1 MKKTI
6 KYLDNDGNYQYAT
19 VKDAGDL
26 DKLKT
31 KAKEDLV
38 SAINELATNGIA
50 ASDIDEINNKV
61 DQIQQQA
68 NQNADA
74 LNMSDQERQEMQ
86 QQIAQMQAEVQ
97 AKVAELQK
105 LAEEQNKKLQEASA
119 ELKKKADAI
128 DVQKMQQDN
137 AEALKNSAKALEDS
151 LAATNEDLQKT
162 ADHLNEME
170 IQAGVVETSVK
181 ELQNGFESKVS
192 SADFNEARTKLQ
204 EQETMVRQL
213 NNELSTKASNN
224 ELDMVTQRVQKAE
237 SNIQQNAQGIKAS
250 VTKETMYKEMDDF
263 AKYREN
269 RLKYSRDFSNDWS
282 LNGNDVI
289 DDDHLFDTQHDVKS
303 VSIRNGAYLTQ
314 TTDLDTDDMS
324 KTFTLAMWVEKG
336 KRPRAWYGSAELTN
350 MKVKEDK
357 GDYQRVYWTFVPTIV
372 KQDIRITGD
381 TSTQGNLIIS
391 EPKLEQ
397 SDRPSAWST
406 NTGDQYATTEKLAHD
421 LKLTADKLES
431 TITKQSEF
439 SDRQQQDESRITQTE
454 HGVEV
459 ANQTIVAKTDGLR
472 QEFDGKISATSK
484 SLTSEYQSFTNQ
496 AIGQMADGGSNL
508 ILNSS
513 FGNLKNSYDKWT
525 NVSPKVRI
533 VEDDNGLKW
542 AKMEQSGLTA
552 NSPIGL
558 TSNLFRVKKG
568 IVTVA
573 LDIRTDNAASID
585 NDNIVILESY
595 NADQKRVFTQGV
607 GFSAFK
613 ITKET
618 LSDHGPHRVTY
629 KYNQTRDDT
638 QYMAVH
644 IVLPKNGVLY
654 VTNVLARTVANGEDS
669 GEYAP
674 NAADLHEQ
682 VVQQRT
688 RIEQN
693 DHAIALK
700 ADQTKVTQ
708 DIDAAKSSLS
718 GAISRVEQRAANL
731 EVKANGITSSVSSLS
746 KTIDGISVGGR
757 NLVRNTDTDIVIDDT
772 GNTGT
777 RGWRF
782 VTINLTQQP
791 KVGDQITVS
800 AEGTLTGRGNLG
812 TYDVILYNSTTSNA
826 RSNSER
832 LSSGKRSSATLQ
844 VNNLDGNGN
853 TVLLIYAGNFS
864 DTEGKKNTVHHLKVE
879 FGNVATD
886 WTPAPEDTDA
896 DISALESRA
905 SKLEQ
910 TDSEIKASV
919 TSVTNDLKNG
929 RGTIKEGLMSM
940 TDDHFSTK
948 FSSIDN
954 KIDGIS
960 VGGTNLLLNTKDFT
974 GDWYQQGSASL
985 QDLDGRKVIHAWAD
999 WSSYRTRQVIQLE
1012 QNTDYTISADIRSL
1026 DGNSSDNTVTIHGF
1040 LDGKDTQLGDL
1051 HTNGK
1056 LSSKQQRFSA
1066 VWHNTSAGQLT
1077 TFRLEGHG
1085 GWSSVNGSIYISH
1098 IKLEKGNKPTD
1109 WSPAIEDTSAEIKSA
1124 KDAAIQVASDQ
1135 INLHVNELSTQFD
1148 DKLNKRVNEVKTAS
1162 EKFTSDGIEQV
1173 VTKVTDVKNDV
1184 DRLGDTVGNLEV
1196 GGRNLLIGTS
1206 NDEKSGEAYAF
1217 AGYQISGGLQ
1227 PNKTYTLSG
1236 WARVDQNS
1244 LNHRQN
1250 VFIDAYSEDWSWS
1263 VSLGINA
1270 SLDWQYNK
1278 ITFTT
1283 PAGKQLHPYVTVYLS
1298 HPDGGTNDN
1307 NNDAASG
1314 MAFIKKLKLEKGN
1327 IATDWTQAPE
1337 DIEQTIKDATEYKT
1351 VTGTIDFNNLKTQQ
1365 KIFYKDTQATNT
1377 PAGGSYW
1384 YYLDVE
1390 PGDSNSRI
1398 IQTAVSDR
1406 DNITWVRTFVDS
1418 WSPWVKQA
1426 DQRNIDDLNNQINS
1440 FKTETTASVK
1450 NLGDR
1455 VTTEVN
1461 SVTTKINNGYSN
1473 DTELIKKSD
1482 FEDGDKGGWV
1492 AQTIVAA
1499 TNPAPPAELGQSG
1512 MKVLQVNNRDNVEQ
1526 GTWYSVKPGEKFDV
1540 DFWACPSPAFHSTF
1554 GLQFVDKNHQNY
1566 NWKGVQ
1572 TDQSGQW
1579 KHYKGVIQAPPNATF
1594 AMPWFQMEKP
1604 ADNTT
1609 NTAWLAKPHIRRQ
1622 NPAVVDA
1629 INSLNTKWDVA
1640 NGQIQGKVTA
1650 TDVNNILNG
1659 KGYATQSWAQTMF
1672 TMKSDAITLQAVRDN
1687 ITNGI
1692 QNQVNDAKSQIN
1704 SANDRIDE
1712 TNEKIDKAKIGER
1725 NLAVG
1730 TNRGKTGWTIDPGDG
1745 QSTMDDSWVNDAM
1758 GVVFNNSKK
1767 STSWWVAQ
1775 YPFDMS
1781 RLKPN
1786 TFYTI
1791 SFDIQTD
1798 VKINGNGTVDFA
1810 RGNSTGTP
1818 FIGSNGVKIITEPG
1832 GTTHVVHM
1840 AKTKGNIENNGQAF
1854 YFNSKDIGQAN
1865 WVKIFNLM
1873 IVEGTQSIA
1882 WAAAPEDDDVKQKGV
1897 NLLKSSAYWSPGDWN
1912 IRLTDGSW
1920 VDDNWIDGL
1929 GHKTYGRK
1937 NGAWNGLGQTV
1948 YVTPGIYT
1956 WSAQIYVDN
1965 FADNDFVQAYMGDS
1979 QYNGTAQTISIR
1991 IPQLRKSDSD
2001 KWVNYSATFFVK
2013 NAGNLCVR
2021 PELNNAHGEVHVG
2034 SQKLEHG
2041 MVATPWTP
2049 APTDDNTQTI
2059 TLDSAN
2065 IDNMKAQGHYFVK
2078 NLTGNPIPGWVYVD
2092 VTGNGNDRIKQ
2103 DVYQDN
2109 GSHHKYRRWV
2119 GSWTEW
2125 VDDVNKDNILS
2136 QINISPEKIRLLS
2149 NKIEIDGNTYIHG
2162 TLNVPEVIL
2171 KGKSGQID
2179 LSGGQGID
2187 IKSSTGDNHVKLT
2200 SNDVR
2205 IGGNVFFNQID
2216 NKASSYY
2223 YNGVKLGAIGRNSL
2237 TGDDQIKGLDMYFA
2251 PGQNNSG
2258 SNFEGGTYL
2267 ALGYDDPNGDTIIPQ
2282 IRLNFRD
2289 YATSHTTFKKG
2300 ISLEDD
2306 VYFHQNNVHIS
2317 THSTWWIDSNP
2328 NGQDGIYFANY
2339 KWNDS
2344 WQPDFYQPTLMAGHG
2359 GDKHGDSGL
2368 SFLWNSLKL
2377 FGTLD
2382 LTGTRIRVNNAIVTP
2397 VFGWVSWTKWQ
2408 NAKHLA
2414 LVDYNGFGGYA
2425 MSADGSPVLFGR
2437 DNTFS
2442 LLPNAG
2448 GTETGRNTGMSRYG
2462 DKDWKSP
2469 VS

>member
-86 QQIAQMQAEVQ
+86 QQILQMQAEAQ
-97 AKVAELQK
+97 AKIAEMQK

-128 DVQKMQQDN
+128 DVQQMQQDN

-237 SNIQQNAQGIKAS
+237 SDIQQNAQGIKAS

-282 LNGNDVI
+282 LNGNDII

-336 KRPRAWYGSAELTN
+336 KKPRTWYGSAELTN

-381 TSTQGNLIIS
+381 TSTQGNLVIS

-439 SDRQQQDESRITQTE
+439 SDRQLQDESRITQTE
-454 HGVEV
+454 HGLEV
-459 ANQTIVAKTDGLR
+459 ANKTIVSKTDGLR
-472 QEFDGKISATSK
+472 QEFDGKIDATSK
-484 SLTSEYQSFTNQ
+484 SLTTEYQSFTNR
-496 AIGQMADGGSNL
+496 ALGQMADGGANL

-513 FGNLKNSYDKWT
+513 FGSLKNSFDKWT
-525 NVSPKVRI
+525 NVNPKARI
-533 VEDDNGLKW
+533 VTDDNGLKW
-542 AKMEQSGLTA
+542 VKLEQSGLTA
-552 NSPIGL
+552 DSPIGL

-568 IVTVA
+568 VVTIG
-573 LDIRTDNAASID
+573 LDIRTDNAQSID

-595 NADQKRVFTQGV
+595 NAEQKRVFTKNL
-607 GFSAFK
+607 GFNDFK
-613 ITKET
+613 ITRET
-618 LSDHGPHRVTY
+618 LFDHGSHRVTY

-644 IVLPKNGVLY
+644 ILLPKNGILY
-654 VTNVLARTVANGEDS
+654 ATNVLARTIANGEDS

-674 NAADLHEQ
+674 NDADLREQ

-693 DHAIALK
+693 DQAIALK

-731 EVKANGITSSVSSLS
+731 EVKADGITSSVSTLS
-746 KTIDGISVGGR
+746 KTVDGIQVGGT
-757 NLVRNTDTDIVIDDT
+757 NLLKNSAGPFQPKSDGRID
-772 GNTGT
+772 NYQ
-777 RGWRF
+777 WF
-782 VTINLTQQP
+782 NSVTINMIQGNQY
-791 KVGDQITVS
+791 TVS
-800 AEGTLTGRGNLG
+800 GVT
-812 TYDVILYNSTTSNA
+812 
-826 RSNSER
+826 
-832 LSSGKRSSATLQ
+832 
-844 VNNLDGNGN
+844 NG
-853 TVLLIYAGNFS
+853 IFS
-864 DTEGKKNTVHHLKVE
+864 DHHDSSTESDRCVLWLCHYDRGVNQIISSNTTGHGTTFIWNHPTDTYTLRVNTYHPASTNKIKVWNIKIESGNKK
-879 FGNVATD
+879 TD
-886 WTPAPEDTDA
+886 WSPAPEDTDSN
-896 DISALESRA
+896 ISALESRA

-929 RGTIKEGLMSM
+929 RGSIKEGVLSM

-960 VGGTNLLLNTKDFT
+960 VGGTNYMSHDLISGANSTLSYDANSGEWTTQIANGAGGTWGAGVQFNKSLMQVPWDHAYTDSIEVYVTDPGLEWMMDINNFGVVNDSNLGGNDNDERSLAIYRPAPNAKIPTNQWYKVSFTAWNKASKNKNQTALWDQSKLLLVNNTGKTVTVKFRHPQQELGSTVTDWLPASGDATSSGINILRNTTYPGGFVTFPAEWTSGQWRQASNGGSKKERWDYNGSPIGNVKGYRVESGSESRDVTVAQDNIVISANTEYTMSVFARGSGQLFMQMGFDQTWISNSQTLSTGWTRYKFTFNSYGLTKANAYFGLKSANSWVDLIGFKLEQGNVATAWSPSPWDAQARIDGVVSKQAEFQTSIDGVKSTVSTLNNNQAKFTKFEQTDGGFKLVAGQQTLEFGGTNLLKNSDFQQ
-974 GDWYQQGSASL
+974 DWTNWAPPRDSNIIDSRAPGLPTSVKTVSFASL
-985 QDLDGRKVIHAWAD
+985 STDANTALRQDNLGVKADQSYMISFWARAD
-999 WSSYRTRQVIQLE
+999 QNVDVWVESAAVRYEAHVGTGWRYFSGQVTFRTDNRPLYIYTRAKIRVYISGIKLE
-1012 QNTDYTISADIRSL
+1012 QGNVATAWSANPNDPQRQLDDRFNNMAIGGENLIPNSGDQKDQDTSHWYYGGPAGSGGGIDIAP
-1026 DGNSSDNTVTIHGF
+1026 HGF
-1040 LDGKDTQLGDL
+1040 FYNGARGILRLWNTTAQEAYVGTEYVNVEPNTEYTLSFDIFGNTEVKNYDVFVLGDGGNL
-1051 HTNGK
+1051 NKKVLDFDSGSIIKLVDAVHQSPSQSERIVKTFRTNGK
-1056 LSSKQQRFSA
+1056 DKRVFVRFD
-1066 VWHNTSAGQLT
+1066 N
-1077 TFRLEGHG
+1077 
-1085 GWSSVNGSIYISH
+1085 NGVTNINSYEYGIWIGDV
-1098 IKLEKGNKPTD
+1098 KLEKGNTATA
-1109 WSPAIEDTSAEIKSA
+1109 WSPSGTELVDKTT
-1124 KDAAIQVASDQ
+1124 
-1135 INLHVNELSTQFD
+1135 NLQKGLSTAQA
-1148 DKLNKRVNEVKTAS
+1148 T
-1162 EKFTSDGIEQV
+1162 IEQNSKSIAL
-1173 VTKVTDVKNDV
+1173 KV
-1184 DRLGDTVGNLEV
+1184 DTGKV
-1196 GGRNLLIGTS
+1196 I
-1206 NDEKSGEAYAF
+1206 
-1217 AGYQISGGLQ
+1217 
-1227 PNKTYTLSG
+1227 
-1236 WARVDQNS
+1236 NS
-1244 LNHRQN
+1244 
-1250 VFIDAYSEDWSWS
+1250 
-1263 VSLGINA
+1263 INA
-1270 SLDWQYNK
+1270 STEGVR
-1278 ITFTT
+1278 I
-1283 PAGKQLHPYVTVYLS
+1283 
-1298 HPDGGTNDN
+1298 
-1307 NNDAASG
+1307 
-1314 MAFIKKLKLEKGN
+1314 
-1327 IATDWTQAPE
+1327 
-1337 DIEQTIKDATEYKT
+1337 DAT
-1351 VTGTIDFNNLKTQQ
+1351 
-1365 KIFYKDTQATNT
+1365 KIQ
-1377 PAGGSYW
+1377 
-1384 YYLDVE
+1384 
-1390 PGDSNSRI
+1390 
-1398 IQTAVSDR
+1398 
-1406 DNITWVRTFVDS
+1406 
-1418 WSPWVKQA
+1418 
-1426 DQRNIDDLNNQINS
+1426 
-1440 FKTETTASVK
+1440 
-1450 NLGDR
+1450 
-1455 VTTEVN
+1455 
-1461 SVTTKINNGYSN
+1461 
-1473 DTELIKKSD
+1473 
-1482 FEDGDKGGWV
+1482 
-1492 AQTIVAA
+1492 
-1499 TNPAPPAELGQSG
+1499 
-1512 MKVLQVNNRDNVEQ
+1512 
-1526 GTWYSVKPGEKFDV
+1526 
-1540 DFWACPSPAFHSTF
+1540 
-1554 GLQFVDKNHQNY
+1554 
-1566 NWKGVQ
+1566 
-1572 TDQSGQW
+1572 
-1579 KHYKGVIQAPPNATF
+1579 
-1594 AMPWFQMEKP
+1594 
-1604 ADNTT
+1604 
-1609 NTAWLAKPHIRRQ
+1609 
-1622 NPAVVDA
+1622 
-1629 INSLNTKWDVA
+1629 
-1640 NGQIQGKVTA
+1640 
-1650 TDVNNILNG
+1650 
-1659 KGYATQSWAQTMF
+1659 
-1672 TMKSDAITLQAVRDN
+1672 
-1687 ITNGI
+1687 
-1692 QNQVNDAKSQIN
+1692 
-1704 SANDRIDE
+1704 
-1712 TNEKIDKAKIGER
+1712 
-1725 NLAVG
+1725 
-1730 TNRGKTGWTIDPGDG
+1730 
-1745 QSTMDDSWVNDAM
+1745 
-1758 GVVFNNSKK
+1758 
-1767 STSWWVAQ
+1767 
-1775 YPFDMS
+1775 
-1781 RLKPN
+1781 
-1786 TFYTI
+1786 
-1791 SFDIQTD
+1791 
-1798 VKINGNGTVDFA
+1798 INGNT
-1810 RGNSTGTP
+1810 
-1818 FIGSNGVKIITEPG
+1818 
-1832 GTTHVVHM
+1832 
-1840 AKTKGNIENNGQAF
+1840 
-1854 YFNSKDIGQAN
+1854 
-1865 WVKIFNLM
+1865 
-1873 IVEGTQSIA
+1873 SI
-1882 WAAAPEDDDVKQKGV
+1882 
-1897 NLLKSSAYWSPGDWN
+1897 S
-1912 IRLTDGSW
+1912 
-1920 VDDNWIDGL
+1920 
-1929 GHKTYGRK
+1929 
-1937 NGAWNGLGQTV
+1937 
-1948 YVTPGIYT
+1948 
-1956 WSAQIYVDN
+1956 
-1965 FADNDFVQAYMGDS
+1965 
-1979 QYNGTAQTISIR
+1979 
-1991 IPQLRKSDSD
+1991 
-2001 KWVNYSATFFVK
+2001 
-2013 NAGNLCVR
+2013 
-2021 PELNNAHGEVHVG
+2021 
-2034 SQKLEHG
+2034 
-2041 MVATPWTP
+2041 
-2049 APTDDNTQTI
+2049 
-2059 TLDSAN
+2059 
-2065 IDNMKAQGHYFVK
+2065 
-2078 NLTGNPIPGWVYVD
+2078 
-2092 VTGNGNDRIKQ
+2092 
-2103 DVYQDN
+2103 
-2109 GSHHKYRRWV
+2109 
-2119 GSWTEW
+2119 
-2125 VDDVNKDNILS
+2125 
-2136 QINISPEKIRLLS
+2136 
-2149 NKIEIDGNTYIHG
+2149 G
-2162 TLNVPEVIL
+2162 TLNVPTVIL

-2187 IKSSTGDNHVKLT
+2187 IKSSVGDNHVKLT

-2328 NGQDGIYFANY
+2328 NGRDGIYFANY

-2344 WQPDFYQPTLMAGHG
+2344 WQPDFHQPTLMAGHG

>member
-50 ASDIDEINNKV
+50 AGNIDEINNKV
-61 DQIQQQA
+61 DQIQQQV

-97 AKVAELQK
+97 AKVAEMQK

-237 SNIQQNAQGIKAS
+237 SDIQQNAQGIKAS
-250 VTKETMYKEMDDF
+250 VTKETMFKEMDDF

-282 LNGNDVI
+282 LNGDDVI

-439 SDRQQQDESRITQTE
+439 ADRQQQDESRITQTE

-472 QEFDGKISATSK
+472 QEFDGKINATSK
-484 SLTSEYQSFTNQ
+484 SLTTEYQSFTNR
-496 AIGQMADGGSNL
+496 ALGQMADGGANL

-513 FGNLKNSYDKWT
+513 FGSLKNSFDKWT
-525 NVSPKVRI
+525 NVNPKARI
-533 VEDDNGLKW
+533 VTDDNGLKW
-542 AKMEQSGLTA
+542 VKLEQSGLTA

-568 IVTVA
+568 VVTIG
-573 LDIRTDNAASID
+573 LDIRTDNAQSID

-595 NADQKRVFTQGV
+595 NAEQKRVFTKDL
-607 GFSAFK
+607 GFGDFK
-613 ITKET
+613 ITRET
-618 LSDHGPHRVTY
+618 LFDHGSHRVTY

-644 IVLPKNGVLY
+644 ILLPKNGILY
-654 VTNVLARTVANGEDS
+654 ATNVLARTIANGEDS

-674 NAADLHEQ
+674 NDADLREQ

-693 DHAIALK
+693 DQAIALK

-718 GAISRVEQRAANL
+718 GAISKVEQRAANL
-731 EVKANGITSSVSSLS
+731 EVKADGITSSVSTLS
-746 KTIDGISVGGR
+746 KTV
-757 NLVRNTDTDIVIDDT
+757 
-772 GNTGT
+772 
-777 RGWRF
+777 
-782 VTINLTQQP
+782 
-791 KVGDQITVS
+791 
-800 AEGTLTGRGNLG
+800 
-812 TYDVILYNSTTSNA
+812 
-826 RSNSER
+826 
-832 LSSGKRSSATLQ
+832 
-844 VNNLDGNGN
+844 
-853 TVLLIYAGNFS
+853 
-864 DTEGKKNTVHHLKVE
+864 
-879 FGNVATD
+879 
-886 WTPAPEDTDA
+886 
-896 DISALESRA
+896 
-905 SKLEQ
+905 
-910 TDSEIKASV
+910 
-919 TSVTNDLKNG
+919 
-929 RGTIKEGLMSM
+929 
-940 TDDHFSTK
+940 
-948 FSSIDN
+948 
-954 KIDGIS
+954 DGIS

-974 GDWYQQGSASL
+974 GDWYQLGSASL

-1085 GWSSVNGSIYISH
+1085 GWGSVHGSIYISH

-1109 WSPAIEDTSAEIKSA
+1109 WSPAPEDTDSNISALESRASKLEQTDSEIKASVTSVTNDLKNGKATLKEGIMSMTDDHLETKFSSINGKINGISVGGRNLLAGTRDFKNFGYLSKVAVTNGQEKFQAVTGTSPNATDYDIVSFNKLSLEKDTDYTASFWAKTSENVDIISYLFDSGSDGNYADGATVNHATTDYKRFVVHFHNGNNNATPNFIPVRIRKTGVTVWVYGCMLEKGNKPTDWSPAPEDTSAEIKSA

-1135 INLHVNELSTQFD
+1135 INLHVNELSTSFD

-1162 EKFTSDGIEQV
+1162 EKFTSDGIEQTV
-1173 VTKVTDVKNDV
+1173 KKITDVKNQV
-1184 DRLGDTVGNLEV
+1184 DGVNDRVNNLKV
-1196 GGRNLLIGTS
+1196 GTS
-1206 NDEKSGEAYAF
+1206 NLLHHSDTFDGWNKGALTNISGKYLNGNVATLGGAGVNGGQITTNLDGPYDDQPVTWTVYAKADF
-1217 AGYQISGGLQ
+1217 AGDKLHTELWGGGGLTEQ
-1227 PNKTYTLSG
+1227 SLTTDWKLYKFSG
-1236 WARVDQNS
+1236 QR
-1244 LNHRQN
+1244 N
-1250 VFIDAYSEDWSWS
+1250 V
-1263 VSLGINA
+1263 N
-1270 SLDWQYNK
+1270 
-1278 ITFTT
+1278 
-1283 PAGKQLHPYVTVYLS
+1283 
-1298 HPDGGTNDN
+1298 HPDFYLWGVTGN
-1307 NNDAASG
+1307 
-1314 MAFIKKLKLEKGN
+1314 KGN
-1327 IATDWTQAPE
+1327 IYVALPFAVVGNTIGTWTPNTE
-1337 DIEQTIKDATEYKT
+1337 DVDSKFQYKE
-1351 VTGTIDFNNLKTQQ
+1351 VTGAIDFNDLKAQQ
-1365 KIFYKDTQATNT
+1365 KIFYKDTQATNA
-1377 PAGGSYW
+1377 PAGGNYW

-1390 PGDSNSRI
+1390 PGYDGRI
-1398 IQTAVSDR
+1398 LQTAISDR
-1406 DNITWVRTFVDS
+1406 DNITWVRTFAGN

-1426 DQRNIDDLNNQINS
+1426 DQRNVDDLNNQIDS
-1440 FKTETTASVK
+1440 LKTETTASVK

-1461 SVTTKINNGYSN
+1461 SITSRVDNLKVGSQNLIADGDASAYGATAWENTSLQTHQFYYNNTKLMFVIDTSAKTELTSGCPNWFPVKAGQQYTLYFNGFMSNNVSSYDVWLLGKQADAQGSWTDSYQIIAGERLDPSHNCIVTRTFTVPSSWNNYVAYIRFDNNGSTDGHSAVFFFNEVSLKEGNINTGYSPAPEN
-1473 DTELIKKSD
+1473 TVNEIKK
-1482 FEDGDKGGWV
+1482 
-1492 AQTIVAA
+1492 
-1499 TNPAPPAELGQSG
+1499 
-1512 MKVLQVNNRDNVEQ
+1512 
-1526 GTWYSVKPGEKFDV
+1526 
-1540 DFWACPSPAFHSTF
+1540 
-1554 GLQFVDKNHQNY
+1554 
-1566 NWKGVQ
+1566 
-1572 TDQSGQW
+1572 
-1579 KHYKGVIQAPPNATF
+1579 
-1594 AMPWFQMEKP
+1594 
-1604 ADNTT
+1604 
-1609 NTAWLAKPHIRRQ
+1609 
-1622 NPAVVDA
+1622 
-1629 INSLNTKWDVA
+1629 LNTKWDVA

-1659 KGYATQSWAQTMF
+1659 KGYATQSWAQSQF
-1672 TMKSDAITLQAVRDN
+1672 RMKSDSIDLEVKKITDPLKSQMVAN
-1687 ITNGI
+1687 FNMIGNGI
-1692 QNQVNDAKSQIN
+1692 NLIIN
-1704 SANDRIDE
+1704 TGNFVTTEPWSWKENLSLGKHPFWKNGTE
-1712 TNEKIDKAKIGER
+1712 NLLELTNNSPNEVYTGSNRFPVER
-1725 NLAVG
+1725 NTKYILSFTGFHDANLSSYDVWFLGRKAGSNNDYDIVQPLIQGKKLSSSGTCSEQVG
-1730 TNRGKTGWTIDPGDG
+1730 FVTGDVDEGYIRFDNNGVINTSYGTTLYLTNIKLEKGNFNTGW
-1745 QSTMDDSWVNDAM
+1745 V
-1758 GVVFNNSKK
+1758 
-1767 STSWWVAQ
+1767 
-1775 YPFDMS
+1775 
-1781 RLKPN
+1781 
-1786 TFYTI
+1786 
-1791 SFDIQTD
+1791 
-1798 VKINGNGTVDFA
+1798 
-1810 RGNSTGTP
+1810 
-1818 FIGSNGVKIITEPG
+1818 
-1832 GTTHVVHM
+1832 
-1840 AKTKGNIENNGQAF
+1840 
-1854 YFNSKDIGQAN
+1854 
-1865 WVKIFNLM
+1865 
-1873 IVEGTQSIA
+1873 
-1882 WAAAPEDDDVKQKGV
+1882 PED
-1897 NLLKSSAYWSPGDWN
+1897 
-1912 IRLTDGSW
+1912 
-1920 VDDNWIDGL
+1920 
-1929 GHKTYGRK
+1929 
-1937 NGAWNGLGQTV
+1937 
-1948 YVTPGIYT
+1948 
-1956 WSAQIYVDN
+1956 
-1965 FADNDFVQAYMGDS
+1965 F
-1979 QYNGTAQTISIR
+1979 ISR
-1991 IPQLRKSDSD
+1991 IN
-2001 KWVNYSATFFVK
+2001 V
-2013 NAGNLCVR
+2013 
-2021 PELNNAHGEVHVG
+2021 
-2034 SQKLEHG
+2034 
-2041 MVATPWTP
+2041 
-2049 APTDDNTQTI
+2049 
-2059 TLDSAN
+2059 
-2065 IDNMKAQGHYFVK
+2065 
-2078 NLTGNPIPGWVYVD
+2078 
-2092 VTGNGNDRIKQ
+2092 
-2103 DVYQDN
+2103 
-2109 GSHHKYRRWV
+2109 
-2119 GSWTEW
+2119 
-2125 VDDVNKDNILS
+2125 
-2136 QINISPEKIRLLS
+2136 SPEKIRLLS

-2171 KGKSGQID
+2171 EGKSGQID

-2205 IGGNVFFNQID
+2205 IGGNEFFNLINNQ
-2216 NKASSYY
+2216 ASNYY
-2223 YNGVKLGAIGRNSL
+2223 YNGTKLGAIGRNSL

-2382 LTGTRIRVNNAIVTP
+2382 LTGTRIRVNNAIVAP

-2408 NAKHLA
+2408 NVKHLA
-2414 LVDYNGFGGYA
+2414 IVDYNGFGGYA

-2442 LLPNAG
+2442 LMPNAG
-2448 GTETGRNTGMSRYG
+2448 GTETGRNTGMSRSG